1 MVRAEAIRQILRRGE
16 FEWFVMCRCGVGEFK
31 GWFGGDRAT
40 VAVVIVASISI
51 TGAAIVAT
59 GAAPSILSGS
69 AKIKHFIVQIVKGAL
84 VKGRGRC
91 RGGRALIGRWR

>member
-16 FEWFVMCRCGVGEFK
+16 FEWFVMCGSGVGEFE
-31 GWFGGDRAT
+31 GWFGGDCAT
-40 VAVVIVASISI
+40 VAVIIVASISI
-51 TGAAIVAT
+51 TGAAILTAA
-59 GAAPSILSGS
+59 AAPILSGS